1 MKSPI
6 RFLTTASIAAL
17 LALGLSACGSD
28 QSSPEAT
35 QPEQSPA
42 KAAQTESPTA
52 VVDGVA
58 RELANG
64 NLLAVMQLS
73 MPAAKFD
80 EAKAKWVEER
90 DQDPPSEEEKA
101 KFAEMM
107 TKLTASDAEEQMM
120 AELEPHLVKYDT
132 EMAAQKPMMVGM
144 GQGFA
149 AQAIQENQELS
160 ADEKQAAT
168 NALGGAANWINAT
181 NFGDR
186 ELARKAVREAIT
198 TAKALE
204 MKSLDEVQSMDFE
217 TMLGK
222 AGTAFQGIK
231 RILAV
236 YGLDLNKTLQSVK
249 SELVSQ
255 EGDSAKVK
263 VNFSLFDQPLS
274 FDTEMVRVDG
284 RWYGKKALD
293 EVNGVEQAADDAEE
307 VIEDTEEAVEDA
319 G

>member
-1 MKSPI
+1 MKS
-6 RFLTTASIAAL
+6 LTTVSLAAL
-17 LALGLSACGSD
+17 MALGLSACGSD

-35 QPEQSPA
+35 QPAQAPA
-42 KAAQTESPTA
+42 KAAQSESPTA
-52 VVDGVA
+52 VIDGVA

-80 EAKAKWVEER
+80 EAKSKWIEER

-107 TKLTASDAEEQMM
+107 TKLTADDGEEQMM

-132 EMAAQKPMMVGM
+132 EMAPQKPMMVGM

-198 TAKALE
+198 TAKALD
-204 MKSLDEVQSMDFE
+204 MTSLDEVQSMDFE

-222 AGTAFQGIK
+222 AGTAFQGVK
-231 RILAV
+231 RVFAV

-255 EGDSAKVK
+255 DGDKATVK
-263 VNFSLFDQPLS
+263 VNFNLFDQPLS
-274 FDTEMVRVDG
+274 FNTEMVQVDG
-284 RWYGKKALD
+284 RWYGKKAMEQVSETAD
-293 EVNGVEQAADDAEE
+293 EAEDM
-307 VIEDTEEAVEDA
+307 IEDTENAEDTA
-319 G
+319 DLNH

>member
-1 MKSPI
+1 MKS
-6 RFLTTASIAAL
+6 LTTVSLAAL

-35 QPEQSPA
+35 QPEQAPA
-42 KAAQTESPTA
+42 KTSQTESPTA
-52 VVDGVA
+52 VIDGVA

-80 EAKAKWVEER
+80 EAKTKWIEER
-90 DQDPPSEEEKA
+90 DQDPPSEEDKA

-107 TKLTASDAEEQMM
+107 TKLNAPDAEEQMM

-132 EMAAQKPMMVGM
+132 EMAMQKPMMVGM
-144 GQGFA
+144 GQGIA
-149 AQAIQENQELS
+149 AQAIQENAELT

-186 ELARKAVREAIT
+186 ELARKAVREAIS

-204 MKSLDEVQSMDFE
+204 MSSLDEVQSMDFE

-222 AGTAFQGIK
+222 AGTAFQGVK

-255 EGDSAKVK
+255 DGDTAQVK
-263 VNFSLFDQPLS
+263 VNFNLFDQPLS
-274 FDTEMVRVDG
+274 FNTEMVQVDG
-284 RWYGKKALD
+284 RWYGKKAMEQVSETAD
-293 EVNGVEQAADDAEE
+293 EAEE
-307 VIEDTEEAVEDA
+307 MIEDTEDA
-319 G
+319 ADLNH

>member
-1 MKSPI
+1 MKS
-6 RFLTTASIAAL
+6 LTTVSLAAL

-28 QSSPEAT
+28 KSSPDAT
-35 QPEQSPA
+35 QPAQAPA

-58 RELANG
+58 KELANG

-90 DQDPPSEEEKA
+90 DQDPPSEEDKA

-120 AELEPHLVKYDT
+120 TELEPMLVKYDT
-132 EMAAQKPMMVGM
+132 EVAAQKPMYVGM

-149 AQAIQENQELS
+149 AQSIQENEELS
-160 ADEKQAAT
+160 DEEKQQAN
-168 NALGGAANWINAT
+168 NALTGAANWINQT

-198 TAKALE
+198 TAKALD
-204 MKSLDEVQSMDFE
+204 MKSLDEVQAMDFE

-222 AGTAFQGIK
+222 AGTAFQGVK

-236 YGLDLNKTLQSVK
+236 YGLDVNKTLQSVK

-255 EGDSAKVK
+255 DGDKATVK

-274 FDTEMVRVDG
+274 FNTEMVQVDG
-284 RWYGKKALD
+284 RWYGKKAMEEASKTAD
-293 EVNGVEQAADDAEE
+293 AADGDVMIEESEE
-307 VIEDTEEAVEDA
+307 VIEEAN
-319 G
+319 